1 MSKKKHTRQHRQP
14 GQQPQPR
21 WQPIETL
28 WTFATHIDGML
39 ESSEEQYATLQE
51 AKPKPHV
58 LDNYTVNRVISA
70 FTTQIADLWVFD
82 EQLKRWQAETLTPE
96 QRAEVTRL
104 VEQMKRL
111 REVDHQ
117 VLALAR
123 ELSRGT
129 IEKVMAKSDEE
140 LGLEFLMGMFK
151 DGRG

>member
-1 MSKKKHTRQHRQP
+1 MTMPKKTKHTRQKQTA
-14 GQQPQPR
+14 QPR
-21 WQPIETL
+21 WQPIKMIPTL
-28 WTFATHIDGML
+28 AQHIDGML
-39 ESSEEQYATLQE
+39 ASSQEQYETLLE
-51 AKPKPHV
+51 ARPKPYV

-70 FTTQIADLWVFD
+70 FTTQIADLWLFD
-82 EQLKRWQAETLTPE
+82 EQLQRWQAETLTPE
-96 QRAEVTRL
+96 QRTEVTRL
-104 VEQMKRL
+104 VEQMRRL

-151 DGRG
+151 DGRE